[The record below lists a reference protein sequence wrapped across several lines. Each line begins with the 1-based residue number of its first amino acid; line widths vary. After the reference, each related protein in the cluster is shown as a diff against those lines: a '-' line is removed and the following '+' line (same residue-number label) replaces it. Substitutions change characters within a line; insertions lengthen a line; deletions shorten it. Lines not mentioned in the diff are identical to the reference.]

1 MKKIIFTLMFAGF
14 LFSAQEAPAQRVYE
28 GQIKDTDAVQR
39 EVYAQIRVRPRFLS
53 NKVSIRLDYGQER
66 NFWGGDTRIRDENTG
81 KVKKFNSA
89 VDALNYMSL
98 QGWEFVFAYTL
109 PLGDGRD
116 NIAEQTAALQEVNFL
131 MKKRLTPD
139 EVVIK
144 EDGKGN

>member
-1 MKKIIFTLMFAGF
+1 MKKILLTILFAGF
-14 LFSAQEAPAQRVYE
+14 LFSAQEAVGQRVYE
-28 GQIKDTDAVQR
+28 DQIKDSTAVQR
-39 EVYAQIRVRPRFLS
+39 EVYAQVRVRPRFLS

-109 PLGDGRD
+109 PIGDGRD
-116 NIAEQTAALQEVNFL
+116 NIADQTAVLQEVNFL
-131 MKKRLTPD
+131 LKKRLTPD

-144 EDGKGN
+144 KKGN

>member
-1 MKKIIFTLMFAGF
+1 MKKILLTILFAGF
-14 LFSAQEAPAQRVYE
+14 LFSAQEAVGQRVYE
-28 GQIKDTDAVQR
+28 DQIKDSAAVQR
-39 EVYAQIRVRPRFLS
+39 EVYAQVRVRPRFLS

-98 QGWEFVFAYTL
+98 QGWEFVCAYTL
-109 PLGDGRD
+109 PIGDGRD
-116 NIAEQTAALQEVNFL
+116 NIADQTAVLQEVNFL
-131 MKKRLTPD
+131 LKKRLTPD

-144 EDGKGN
+144 KKGN

>member
-1 MKKIIFTLMFAGF
+1 MNRLFFMLLIVTGFVFAN
-14 LFSAQEAPAQRVYE
+14 EANGQRVYE
-28 GQIKDTDAVQR
+28 DQIKDSAAVQR
-39 EVYAQIRVRPRFLS
+39 EVYAQVRVRPRFLS

-109 PLGDGRD
+109 PIGDGRD
-116 NIAEQTAALQEVNFL
+116 NIADQTAVLQEVNFL
-131 MKKRLTPD
+131 LKKRLTTD

-144 EDGKGN
+144 KKGN

>member
-1 MKKIIFTLMFAGF
+1 MKKIITPMAFVALLLISHFGYG
-14 LFSAQEAPAQRVYE
+14 QRVYE
-28 GQIKDTDAVQR
+28 GEIKDTDAIQR

-109 PLGDGRD
+109 PIGDGRD
-116 NIAEQTAALQEVNFL
+116 NIADQTAVLQEVNFL
-131 MKKRLTPD
+131 MRKRLVP
-139 EVVIK
+139 E
-144 EDGKGN
+144 EGKGEKDGN

>member
-1 MKKIIFTLMFAGF
+1 MKKAVVTIFTLAIIGISNQTF
-14 LFSAQEAPAQRVYE
+14 AQRVYE
-28 GQIKDTDAVQR
+28 SDVLDSGAVQK

-66 NFWGGDTRIRDENTG
+66 NFWGGDTRIRDENSG

-89 VDALNYMSL
+89 VDALNYMSS

-116 NIAEQTAALQEVNFL
+116 NVVDQSVVAQEVNFL
-131 MKKRLTPD
+131 MKKR
-139 EVVIK
+139 IK
-144 EDGKGN
+144 

>member
-1 MKKIIFTLMFAGF
+1 MNRLFLILAIAGTF
-14 LFSAQEAPAQRVYE
+14 VVSEASAQRVYE
-28 GQIKDTDAVQR
+28 DQVKDQNAVQR

-116 NIAEQTAALQEVNFL
+116 NIAEQTAVAQEVNFL
-131 MKKRLTPD
+131 MKKRITP
-139 EVVIK
+139 
-144 EDGKGN
+144 

>member
-1 MKKIIFTLMFAGF
+1 MNRIVFLVIFTAA
-14 LFSAQEAPAQRVYE
+14 LFSNEGFAQRVFE
-28 GQIKDTDAVQR
+28 GQVKDTAAIQR

-66 NFWGGDTRIRDENTG
+66 NFWGGDTRIRDEHTG

-89 VDALNYMSL
+89 VDALNYMSA

-109 PLGDGRD
+109 PIGDGRD
-116 NIAEQTAALQEVNFL
+116 NIADQTAVLQEVNFL

-144 EDGKGN
+144 KDGK

>member
-1 MKKIIFTLMFAGF
+1 MKRLLIISAVFFTA
-14 LFSAQEAPAQRVYE
+14 LFTQQVQAQKVYE
-28 GQIKDTDAVQR
+28 NEVKDSSAIQK

-89 VDALNYMSL
+89 VDALNYMSA

-109 PLGDGRD
+109 PIGDGRD
-116 NIAEQTAALQEVNFL
+116 NIADQTAVLQEVNFL
-131 MKKRLTPD
+131 MKKRIEP
-139 EVVIK
+139 
-144 EDGKGN
+144 

>member
-1 MKKIIFTLMFAGF
+1 MKKIITSMAFVGLF
-14 LFSAQEAPAQRVYE
+14 LLTHASYGQRVYE
-28 GQIKDTDAVQR
+28 DQIKDAAAVQS

-89 VDALNYMSL
+89 VDALNYMSA

-109 PLGDGRD
+109 PIGDGRD
-116 NIAEQTAALQEVNFL
+116 NIADQTAVLQEVNFL
-131 MKKRLTPD
+131 MKKRLLPG
-139 EVVIK
+139 EGKK
-144 EDGKGN
+144 EKGGN

>member
-1 MKKIIFTLMFAGF
+1 MNRLFLILAIAGTF
-14 LFSAQEAPAQRVYE
+14 VVSEASAQRVYE
-28 GQIKDTDAVQR
+28 DQVKDQNAVQR

-116 NIAEQTAALQEVNFL
+116 NIAEQTAVVQEVNFL

-144 EDGKGN
+144 KDGN